1 MLKKI
6 LFLTF
11 IFSLSATAEVAP
23 SPDFEAEL
31 RALET
36 NQLKTE
42 ELQMRNVDAVS
53 GIFDGSDTVTDDVST
68 GQAAPLKADSAPTL
82 EAKKESEA
90 SIKSRRIRAR

>member
-23 SPDFEAEL
+23 YPDFEAEL

-36 NQLKTE
+36 NQLKAE

-53 GIFDGSDTVTDDVST
+53 GVFDGSDTVTDDVST
-68 GQAAPLKADSAPTL
+68 GQAGLLKKDSAPTL
-82 EAKKESEA
+82 EAKKESPSTVKE
-90 SIKSRRIRAR
+90 RRIRAR